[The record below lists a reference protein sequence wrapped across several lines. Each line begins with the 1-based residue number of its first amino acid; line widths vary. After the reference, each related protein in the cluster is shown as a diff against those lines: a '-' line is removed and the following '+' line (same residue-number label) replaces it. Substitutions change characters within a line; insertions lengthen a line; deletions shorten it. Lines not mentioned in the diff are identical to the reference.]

1 MTMNYD
7 FLLCGIRVRFEVPW
21 ELKATNDTRP
31 FLVESGNEF
40 QAPDMTVQFHPTEDL
55 SIPDRNGFWAIDS
68 YYVFD
73 GNKQWTYHCTYRGKP
88 PYCCVEWDRN
98 KPHVL
103 NCTYRKG
110 EEHQIEFTRNLINLM
125 GLEMF
130 LLNFGGLLLH
140 SSVVNW
146 KGKGILFSAPS
157 GTGKSTQADLWE
169 RYKGSCTINGDRAGI
184 RQADGVWNAYGLP
197 FAGTSGIYRNE
208 SVPIK
213 AIVLLKQ
220 APVNRI
226 NPVTPMEAFRKL
238 MPECSARRWEPGFMD
253 RLIGILSALVQ
264 AVPVY
269 LLECRPDEEA
279 VQVLYDTIMK
289 D

>member
-7 FLLCGIRVRFEVPW
+7 FLFCGLHLRFEVPW
-21 ELKATNDTRP
+21 ELEVTNENRP
-31 FLVESGNEF
+31 FLVESGNDS
-40 QAPDMTVQFHPTEDL
+40 QTPDMRVHFYPTEDL
-55 SIPDRNGFWAIDS
+55 RIPEGKGFWAIDS
-68 YYVFD
+68 YHVSE
-73 GNKQWTYHCTYRGKP
+73 GNIQRIYHCPYRGQP
-88 PYCCVEWDRN
+88 PYCCVEWDFDN
-98 KPHVL
+98 PQVV
-103 NCTYRKG
+103 NCTYLEG
-110 EEHQIEFTRNLINLM
+110 EGYRIEFTRNLVELL

-130 LLNFGGLLLH
+130 LLNFGGLILH

-146 KGKGILFSAPS
+146 QGNGILFSAPS

-169 RYKGSCTINGDRAGI
+169 KYKGSCTINGDRAGI
-184 RQADGVWNAYGLP
+184 RKANGVWNAYGLP

-208 SVPIK
+208 LVPIK

-220 APVNRI
+220 APVNSI
-226 NPVTPMEAFRKL
+226 TPVTTMEAFRKL
-238 MPECSARRWEPGFMD
+238 MPECSARRWNPDFMD